1 MKKAEYEKL
10 LTLAM
15 STGADYAEI
24 YNENSKLKTFNVT
37 DSKLDSIGIDNTRGI
52 GIRIIKG
59 NNSYYTST
67 NILKY
72 ENLENAILNLLK
84 DIPGKGHKKVILKS
98 LIEKNPKILITHDQM
113 EIELKKRFLLNID
126 KKVRNISS
134 LIKQVSLGFLEDD
147 KNFIIATSEGKY
159 IKASN
164 CLTRYTCTV
173 HTQKGNLKEK
183 EFTDYAQG
191 KGYEI
196 LEEVDLLDKSLK
208 AAKSAVEKLDAQEF
222 KGGTLPVIIA
232 PGFGAVIFHE
242 ACGHGLE
249 ATQIAPGI
257 SVFANDYGK
266 KIASEKVTLID
277 DGTIENAWGS
287 YLIDDEGNY
296 PKKNILIENGI
307 LNKFL
312 VDKLNSK
319 RLHMKVNGCGRRE
332 NYNYAPTS
340 RMSNTYLAPG
350 TDTFEEMLRGI
361 KLGVY
366 CERMSGGVVNPAT
379 GDFNFA
385 VETARKIE
393 NGKLTEKIKG
403 ITLSGNSKDILKNVE
418 MVSSDLLL
426 SGGYCGSKSGLI
438 YVTIGQPTIKVSKI
452 LVGGKE

>member
-1 MKKAEYEKL
+1 MEKAEYEKL

-24 YNENSKLKTFNVT
+24 YNEDSKTKTFKVT
-37 DSKLDSIGIDNTRGI
+37 DSKLDNIGTDNIRGI
-52 GIRIIKG
+52 GIRIIK
-59 NNSYYTST
+59 NSKYYYAST
-67 NILKY
+67 NILEY
-72 ENLENAILNLLK
+72 ENLENTIINLLK
-84 DIPGKGHKKVILKS
+84 DIPGKSNKKVTLEP
-98 LIEKNPKILITHDQM
+98 LIEKVPKILIPHDKM
-113 EIELKKRFLLNID
+113 EVESKKKFLLNID
-126 KKVRNISS
+126 KKIRNTSS

-147 KNFIIATSEGKY
+147 KKFIIATSEGKY

-173 HTQKGNLKEK
+173 HTQKGNVKEK
-183 EFTDYAQG
+183 EYTDYAQG

-208 AAKSAVEKLDAQEF
+208 AAKSAVDKLDAQDFE
-222 KGGTLPVIIA
+222 GGELPAIIA

-257 SVFANDYGK
+257 SVFADDYGK

-287 YLIDDEGNY
+287 YLIDDEGNN
-296 PKKNILIENGI
+296 PQKNILIENGV
-307 LNKFL
+307 LKSFL
-312 VDKLNSK
+312 VDKLNTN
-319 RLHMKVNGCGRRE
+319 RLKTRANGCGRRE

-350 TDTFEEMLRGI
+350 TDSFEDMLKGI

-393 NGKLTEKIKG
+393 NGKLTGRIKG